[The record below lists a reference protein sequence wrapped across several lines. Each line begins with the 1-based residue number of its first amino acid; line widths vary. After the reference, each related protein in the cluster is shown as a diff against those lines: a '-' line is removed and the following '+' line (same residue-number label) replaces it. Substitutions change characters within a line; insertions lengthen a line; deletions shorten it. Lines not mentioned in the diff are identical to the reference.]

1 MNYIIYAISL
11 AASTAES
18 NDLNCSNIV
27 VTLDKDYATGLLNGV
42 THQFN
47 VPAYVYK
54 AIKQYADS
62 NNVMYV
68 PYDVMLT
75 NPYSGSRLGAFKE
88 KLELCIK
95 LNIGWF
101 DLDFILKKFEVTPRI
116 YDKCLDLSKHLSG
129 DISVPLCVSR
139 DPQCKEL
146 WYWLISPGAKLS
158 GAWRDIMFNFNRRF
172 DVEVKLRN
180 RFEFNMFISTI
191 KKLYFV

>member
-1 MNYIIYAISL
+1 MNYIIYAVSL

-42 THQFN
+42 THRVT

-68 PYDVMLT
+68 PSDVTLI
-75 NPYSGSRLGAFKE
+75 NPYSNNKLGAFKE
-88 KLELCIK
+88 KLELCVK
-95 LNIGWF
+95 LDIAWF

-116 YDKCLDLSKHLSG
+116 YAICLDLSKLSG

-139 DPQCKEL
+139 DAQCKEL

-158 GAWRDIMFNFNRRF
+158 GAWRDIMFNFNRMF

-180 RFEFNMFISTI
+180 RYEFNMFISTI